1 MSIGESL
8 KRFRGEFNLTQ
19 KQVANAAGVV
29 PEAYQKYEYG
39 KNVPLATV
47 LIRLADTY
55 DVSIDYLVGRSNNP
69 ARLP

>member
-29 PEAYQKYEYG
+29 PEAY
-39 KNVPLATV
+39 
-47 LIRLADTY
+47 
-55 DVSIDYLVGRSNNP
+55 
-69 ARLP
+69 